1 MIGHKVNNYE
11 LTRLLGEGGM
21 GAVYLAEHPLL
32 GRKAAV
38 KILKPE
44 FVANQDLV
52 QRFLNEA
59 RAANAIHHP
68 NIIDIIDVGLL
79 PEGVPYMMMEFLEG
93 ESLAS
98 RLQRMQRLPLGE
110 AVKHARQ
117 TASALAAAHAL
128 GIVHRDLKP
137 DNLFV
142 IPDAQNPGQER
153 IKVLDFGIAKLRP
166 EFSPGTPKTSVGA
179 LMGTPAYMSPEQCMG
194 KTAEIDHRSDI
205 YALGII
211 FYEMLCGQPPFAG
224 QNFGELFLQHVNGVP
239 RPPRSLVPEIPV
251 HIEAMILKALEKEPS
266 DRIQTMDDFI
276 ALLAEGGG
284 ARTLVAAPPVG
295 RTAILDDGA
304 FPARAHA
311 VVRSSRRPATPAP
324 TLTTLSSTIGQMEES
339 GDALP
344 TVRRG
349 RRVVLVSVGA
359 LALCALGVGVG
370 LKYWQRP
377 AADDR
382 ASAALPAES
391 LQPSKATAEPLPAFV
406 PPPAELA
413 APKAPEPPAA
423 ENPRKHE
430 AATDTEG
437 KLPIEKNLAGGE
449 RAKRHA
455 SGRSRSRGPREEQ
468 AEAPPPRALQ
478 PAAPTVAPPP
488 QPVSPA
494 VAPRIIKRD
503 KF

>member
-68 NIIDIIDVGLL
+68 NIIDIIDVGIL

-98 RLQRMQRLPLGE
+98 RLLRVPILPLNE

-166 EFSPGTPKTSVGA
+166 EFAPGTPKTSVGS

-194 KTAEIDHRSDI
+194 KTTEIDQRSDI

-211 FYEMLCGQPPFAG
+211 FYEMLCGEPPFAG

-239 RPPRSLVPEIPV
+239 RPPRSLVPEIPAYL
-251 HIEAMILKALEKEPS
+251 EAVVLKALEKEPR
-266 DRIQTMDDFI
+266 DRIQTMDDFM
-276 ALLAEGGG
+276 ALLAEGSS
-284 ARTLVAAPPVG
+284 ARTLVAAEPMG
-295 RTAILDDGA
+295 RTAILDDNA
-304 FPARAHA
+304 FSPRAHA
-311 VVRSSRRPATPAP
+311 VARSARREATPIP
-324 TLTTLSSTIGQMEES
+324 TLTTLSSTIGQMGES

-344 TVRRG
+344 TAHRG
-349 RRVVLVSVGA
+349 RRIA
-359 LALCALGVGVG
+359 ILAISTLAVCALGVGAG
-370 LKYWQRP
+370 LKYLQHP
-377 AADDR
+377 AANGQQ
-382 ASAALPAES
+382 S
-391 LQPSKATAEPLPAFV
+391 LENPTETSQPIVPPSEPLPAFI
-406 PPPAELA
+406 PPPTELA
-413 APKAPEPPAA
+413 APKAPEIPVPDTT
-423 ENPRKHE
+423 RKHE
-430 AATDTEG
+430 VAAGAENSPQAD
-437 KLPIEKNLAGGE
+437 KNSDRSD

-455 SGRSRSRGPREEQ
+455 GGRPRGHAQREDAREMAPKASPP
-468 AEAPPPRALQ
+468 AEAP
-478 PAAPTVAPPP
+478 AASLPP
-488 QPVSPA
+488 QPVAPA
-494 VAPRIIKRD
+494 AAPRIIKRD